1 VGFSGSRVSVLD
13 FNKSTQ
19 PFTAA
24 TQVVTVRDYF
34 FFFFLFQ
41 GNHVLNSGNCCFSL
55 HILSTKMFS
64 KQEITM
70 DALPVLF
77 SVAASDYE
85 QFVVF
90 IHLSYISVSV

>member
-1 VGFSGSRVSVLD
+1 
-13 FNKSTQ
+13 
-19 PFTAA
+19 
-24 TQVVTVRDYF
+24 
-34 FFFFLFQ
+34 
-41 GNHVLNSGNCCFSL
+41 
-55 HILSTKMFS
+55 MFS

-90 IHLSYISVSV
+90 IHMSYVSVSV